1 MSTAADQLTTA
12 KAELR
17 DLVTRMFVYTDRRR
31 WADLSGVFADEVM
44 LDWTALF
51 GGEPA
56 AAAGQ
61 EVGGIWQQGMAG
73 WKATQHLTGNVL
85 IDIDPN
91 AGEATISVDAQATH
105 YLPDDLGDSH
115 WVLGC
120 YYDMRARHT
129 GLGWRLTDVTLH
141 PIWSTGNRDLLRRA
155 AKP

>member
-1 MSTAADQLTTA
+1 MSRAADDLTTA
-12 KAELR
+12 KVELY

-31 WADLSGVFADEVM
+31 FDDLSGVFADQVT

-56 AAAGQ
+56 TVAGA

-85 IDIDPN
+85 VDIEPDPV
-91 AGEATISVDAQATH
+91 EATISVDAQATH
-105 YLPDDLGDSH
+105 YLPDGLGQSH

-120 YYDMRARHT
+120 YYDMRARRT
-129 GLGWRLTDVTLH
+129 DLGWRLTNVTVH
-141 PIWSTGNRDLLRRA
+141 PIWATGNRDLLRRA
-155 AKP
+155 ASP